1 MTSFLILPLHV
12 IPAGAEEASRVDTV
26 LFSYLLHVRWPS
38 FGVCQGSAS
47 LVVFAYKSFSIGR
60 SWGQQPQEDSKY
72 LTIFSNLLTV
82 LPAQHQDGAEQ
93 GDAITPP
100 SPRHR

>member
-60 SWGQQPQEDSKY
+60 SWGAAAPGGFEIPHDFQQSLDS
-72 LTIFSNLLTV
+72 S
-82 LPAQHQDGAEQ
+82 AGS
-93 GDAITPP
+93 TPRRGRARRC
-100 SPRHR
+100 SHST